1 MELPA
6 TTPSVQSSSSVGSLS
21 GKEKDVQSDRK
32 TPTKERKR
40 HRRSGENWTRSGCL
54 TCKKRRK
61 KCDETRPSCLNCAR
75 LGRPCEGYGTIWTEP
90 LNPFTNVFQK
100 PTSTKRRKLS
110 SASAEGHGVVQVEA
124 ASKDVILSPYTPDHV
139 AHYASPTTPGSDI
152 TGSDTGT
159 ENGTPY
165 HEIDFIL
172 PDLFGPPSHLSSPE
186 MYYLQY
192 HTERGSKLLTNL
204 EMEENPLRAIIIPR
218 ALSSPLVMDALCAV
232 SAIHMSNWALHR
244 DAGSQTAAMQ
254 YYGRTISRLRKVLS
268 DPDAISS
275 CIVTPEELVL
285 TIAWLCKYEVVRG
298 SVKQWRGHLDAL
310 QHVIASFGGFSRL
323 DPELA
328 EFISG
333 LITYMHNM
341 SKVTSRKYN
350 SVMVPYGAHSGAR
363 KLDTYL
369 GYTED
374 LVAICARISNLSF
387 LSSNPHALVLEISA
401 ITNALET
408 WTPTSRT
415 YIMPKGITPSILSR
429 LELVALSFRYAAFIY
444 LHSVLER
451 TVSQHPHALPIPIQT
466 TLVPITKL
474 DAIQRCLALIETAAI
489 DDHCEYSAFA
499 FPLFMAGCETEDAAQ
514 QAFVL
519 QCLDQLEQNFGIG
532 NVGRAKGLLRR
543 VWGWEVQGDSHEE
556 GTETVRRHWL
566 DVLENAGWEL
576 IMA

>member
-1 MELPA
+1 MESSF
-6 TTPSVQSSSSVGSLS
+6 TTPGIQSSYSTGKLPE
-21 GKEKDVQSDRK
+21 KEKDAQPEKK
-32 TPTKERKR
+32 TATRGRKR
-40 HRRSGENWTRSGCL
+40 QSRSGENWTRSGCL

-75 LGRPCEGYGTIWTEP
+75 LGRTCEGYGTIWTEP
-90 LNPFTNVFQK
+90 LNPSTNVFQRT
-100 PTSTKRRKLS
+100 TSTKRRRLS
-110 SASAEGHGVVQVEA
+110 SASSEDHGLVQT
-124 ASKDVILSPYTPDHV
+124 SSGDRDLILSPYTPGHV
-139 AHYASPTTPGSDI
+139 DDYAFPPTPASDV

-159 ENGTPY
+159 ENATPY
-165 HEIDFIL
+165 PGIDFIL
-172 PDLFGPPSHLSSPE
+172 PSLCGSPGHISSPE

-232 SAIHMSNWALHR
+232 SAVHMSNWAPHR
-244 DAGSQTAAMQ
+244 DAGAQTAAMQ
-254 YYGRTISRLRKVLS
+254 YYGRAINRLRKVLG
-268 DPDAISS
+268 DPYAISS
-275 CIVTPEELVL
+275 CTATPEELIV
-285 TIAWLCKYEVVRG
+285 TVAWLCKYEVVRG
-298 SVKQWRGHLDAL
+298 SVKQWRDHLDAL
-310 QHVIASFGGFSRL
+310 QNLIASCGGFSGL

-350 SVMVPYGAHSGAR
+350 PVMIPYGAHAGAR

-387 LSSNPHALVLEISA
+387 LNSDSRALVLEISA
-401 ITNALET
+401 ISNALET

-429 LELVALSFRYAAFIY
+429 LELVAFSFRYAAFIY

-451 TVSQHPHALPIPIQT
+451 IASRHPHALAVSDITNLTPIA
-466 TLVPITKL
+466 KL
-474 DAIQRCLALIETAAI
+474 DAIQRCLALIESAPM

-499 FPLFMAGCETEDAAQ
+499 FPLFIAGCESEDAAQ

-519 QCLDQLEQNFGIG
+519 RSLNQLEQNFGIG
-532 NVGRAKGLLRR
+532 NVGRAKELLRR
-543 VWGWEVQGDSHEE
+543 VWGWEIREDNHKG
-556 GTETVRRHWL
+556 GTETVKRNWL
-566 DVLENAGWEL
+566 DLLEDTGWEL